1 MGLALKKDNLWVKW
15 CHEYYFKNMNLWQ
28 YREKE
33 STSWVIKKV
42 LKLRP
47 QARICIHLTTDALEF
62 KAAGAPFST
71 SSTYAQLCGQASKV
85 DWYSLVWNR
94 FAFLKH
100 SFISWLVYNNRLTTK
115 DRLIKFGV
123 QTNPKCGFCGM
134 AEETRDHIFFKCPP
148 CFNIL
153 RSVLNLVHLQSPS
166 AN

>member
-71 SSTYAQLCGQASKV
+71 SSTYAQLSGQESKV

-94 FAFLKH
+94 FVIPKQ
-100 SFISWLVYNNRLTTK
+100 SFIAWLVLQKQAQYK
-115 DRLIKFGV
+115 GQDEQIMSPDRP
-123 QTNPKCGFCGM
+123 QM
-134 AEETRDHIFFKCPP
+134 
-148 CFNIL
+148 
-153 RSVLNLVHLQSPS
+153 
-166 AN
+166 